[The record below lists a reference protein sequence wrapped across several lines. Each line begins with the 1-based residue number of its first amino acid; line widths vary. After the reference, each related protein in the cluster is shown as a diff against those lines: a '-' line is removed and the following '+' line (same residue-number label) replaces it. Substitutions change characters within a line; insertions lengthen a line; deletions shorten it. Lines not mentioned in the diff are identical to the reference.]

1 MEHLTTLRPPSLAD
15 VDLRLLRVFGEIVR
29 ANGFSAAQAGLG
41 MTQAT
46 ISTHMRNLEDRLGLR
61 LCERGRGGF
70 YLTEEGRRVHS
81 AMLDLFGSIDRFQS
95 EISEA
100 QGELSGE
107 LSFGT
112 VDAMVTNH
120 EVNLHLAI
128 AEFCKKAPGVR
139 LSIDITAPQMLAQG
153 VLNGRYQVVLMPKQ
167 DPVSQTHAID
177 VYEERQNLYCGDLHP
192 LFSVP
197 DDAITDAVLSEQD
210 FAGRTY
216 MAQSPICGIAFN
228 WRAVTAQMEGT
239 LALLLSGAFIGF
251 LPRHYAEPEIR
262 NGRLRM
268 LAPDR
273 MNFDDTFRIVYPR
286 ERPTRAA
293 ELLAQALQSAKCGAI
308 LDAGSEA
315 RDPMAE
321 QDGPAQ

>member
-1 MEHLTTLRPPSLAD
+1 MEHLTTLGQLSLAD

-46 ISTHMRNLEDRLGLR
+46 ISAHMRNLEDRLGMR

-95 EISEA
+95 AVSEA
-100 QGELSGE
+100 QGELSGD

-112 VDAMVTNH
+112 VDAMVTND

-128 AEFCKKAPGVR
+128 VEFCKKAPRVR
-139 LSIDITAPQMLAQG
+139 ISIDIAAPQVLAQG
-153 VLNGRYQVVLMPKQ
+153 VLNGRYQIVLMPKQ
-167 DPVSQTHAID
+167 HPLSQTHAID
-177 VYEERQNLYCGDLHP
+177 VYEERQNLYCGNLHP
-192 LFSVP
+192 LYTVP
-197 DDAITDAVLSEQD
+197 EEAITDAVLAAQD

-216 MAQSPICGIAFN
+216 MAQAPICGVDFN
-228 WRAVTAQMEGT
+228 WRSVTAQMEGT
-239 LALLLSGAFIGF
+239 LILLLSGAFIGF
-251 LPRHYAEPEIR
+251 LPRHYAEAEVR
-262 NGRLRM
+262 SGRLRM

-273 MNFDDTFRIVYPR
+273 MTFDDTFRIVYPR
-286 ERPTRAA
+286 ERPARAA
-293 ELLAQALQSAKCGAI
+293 ELLAQALLRVDNDQGVTSH
-308 LDAGSEA
+308 GSKV
-315 RDPMAE
+315 
-321 QDGPAQ
+321 